1 MRRWTAFQ
9 GEPKPTPNPA
19 TTEDPT
25 NSSLRCG
32 KWLLRSTKI
41 RRSRG
46 KYTRNRTVSSIFVV
60 SIRLGFS
67 FQIFIVFNRCGQHAL
82 RKFCF
87 PKARAPDQGSA
98 SVDGKRSE
106 YKVATRV

>member
-9 GEPKPTPNPA
+9 GEPKPTPNPS

-32 KWLLRSTKI
+32 KWLLQSTKI

-46 KYTRNRTVSSIFVV
+46 KLVFVLVPKLCVYFFKPTRTSPMSRSRKPRQNRFKSYFVIIC
-60 SIRLGFS
+60 S
-67 FQIFIVFNRCGQHAL
+67 
-82 RKFCF
+82 CF
-87 PKARAPDQGSA
+87 PL
-98 SVDGKRSE
+98 
-106 YKVATRV
+106 